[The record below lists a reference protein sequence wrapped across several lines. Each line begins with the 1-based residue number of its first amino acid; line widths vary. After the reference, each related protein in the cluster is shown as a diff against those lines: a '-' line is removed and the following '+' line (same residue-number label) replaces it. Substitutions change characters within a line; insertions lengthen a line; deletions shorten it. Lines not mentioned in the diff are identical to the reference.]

1 MLTPEEKIKLENI
14 TKEYI
19 EKNVQQKPQ
28 LLYFYIELRKALFNR
43 SDKVSK

>member
-1 MLTPEEKIKLENI
+1 MKDIDKIKLENI

-19 EKNVQQKPQ
+19 EKNCSTEAQ
-28 LLYFYIELRKALFNR
+28 LLYFYIELRKELFNR